1 MSIRTAHLTL
11 ITTAVVAG
19 LTFTGFSV
27 SRALSDSPNGSWR
40 VVATALVVTCGL
52 AAYLR
57 TYAARTAQ
65 EPQPS
70 ERQ

>member
-19 LTFTGFSV
+19 LTFTGNAV
-27 SRALSDSPNGSWR
+27 SRALAGSPNSSWL
-40 VVATALVVTCGL
+40 VAGVALAVTCGL

-57 TYAARTAQ
+57 AYAARTSHGDQA
-65 EPQPS
+65 S
-70 ERQ
+70 E